1 MKLHFQK
8 ILKQFVCLCLLH
20 IFERPLIQWFWN
32 INVVSRIM
40 LGSKKRSSG
49 SLTPWCFWTLCDYD
63 LNAYWDQFQAVNGSF
78 CGIKRQVSIA
88 WYRLIKRRNA
98 DTYTRLILFAW
109 KTMYKPSTLYS
120 WALVFGYV
128 RVEYVKSTKHLSSS
142 FGVTHFIL
150 LKWGLMF
157 PILILSK
164 SFEMQIAVA
173 LLVVFNSGI
182 MIWIEVPIKLP

>member
-1 MKLHFQK
+1 MLA
-8 ILKQFVCLCLLH
+8 IVSYLH
-20 IFERPLIQWFWN
+20 IFETPLFKPSHVIKCFFDH
-32 INVVSRIM
+32 IYREYDNVGV
-40 LGSKKRSSG
+40 LKRSSG
-49 SLTPWCFWTLCDYD
+49 SLTPWCFWTLCDHD

-173 LLVVFNSGI
+173 LLVVFNSDI
-182 MIWIEVPIKLP
+182 MIWIEAPIKLP

>member
-49 SLTPWCFWTLCDYD
+49 SLTPWCFWTLCDHD

-109 KTMYKPSTLYS
+109 KTMYKPSILYS
-120 WALVFGYV
+120 WVLVFGYV
-128 RVEYVKSTKHLSSS
+128 RVEYVEPAKHLSSS

-173 LLVVFNSGI
+173 LLVVFNSDI
-182 MIWIEVPIKLP
+182 MIWIEAPIKLP